1 MRVITASIF
10 AIFWAC
16 VHAGTDIAS
25 LEKFKE
31 EYAAHLLTGTSA
43 QDANA
48 GIVGATLPSE
58 VKLQPLWR
66 WYRTVDASTK
76 GLAKQV
82 MDEADSSQPVASSAM
97 ALAHFKTI
105 FETDLK
111 DYDKVKDLEVANAAT
126 KWPLV
131 AAVLGTTEVTTGTG
145 KLAWKAYHALGAASQ
160 ALAKTEIME
169 SRFVE
174 LFRTTWQSDVKSIAP
189 KTYTDIM
196 ALRANIMSS
205 DGNLF
210 YDPNTPLVAKTGLDS
225 NTLYTAL
232 SASLG
237 DQLAR
242 IMG

>member
-16 VHAGTDIAS
+16 VHAADIAS
-25 LEKFKE
+25 LGKFKE
-31 EYAAHLLTGTSA
+31 DYAAHLLTGTSA

-48 GIVGATLPSE
+48 GIMGVTLPSE
-58 VKLQPLWR
+58 VKLQSLWR

-82 MDEADSSQPVASSAM
+82 MDEADSSQPVANSAM

-105 FETDLK
+105 FETDLNLYGTNGALTA
-111 DYDKVKDLEVANAAT
+111 DTSAS

-131 AAVLGTTEVTTGTG
+131 AAVLGETEVTTAPG

-169 SRFVE
+169 SEFVE
-174 LFRTTWQSDVKSIAP
+174 LFKTTWKNDVKTADP
-189 KTYTDIM
+189 KSYNENM
-196 ALRANIMSS
+196 VLRANIMKGDAKAF
-205 DGNLF
+205 DGGAAL
-210 YDPNTPLVAKTGLDS
+210 TAKTGEDS
-225 NTLYTAL
+225 NKLYTAL

>member
-16 VHAGTDIAS
+16 VHAADIAS
-25 LEKFKE
+25 LGKFKE
-31 EYAAHLLTGTSA
+31 DYATDLLSGTSA

-48 GIVGATLPSE
+48 GIMGATLPSE
-58 VKLQPLWR
+58 VTLQPLWR

-82 MDEADSSQPVASSAM
+82 MDEADSSQPVANSAM
-97 ALAHFKTI
+97 ALAHFKSI
-105 FETDLK
+105 FENDLNQ
-111 DYDKVKDLEVANAAT
+111 YGTPGALTVAT
-126 KWPLV
+126 SGSKWPLV
-131 AAVLGTTEVTTGTG
+131 AAVLGETEVTTAPG

-169 SRFVE
+169 SEFVE
-174 LFRTTWQSDVKSIAP
+174 LFKTTWQKDVKAAP
-189 KTYTDIM
+189 HGSYTENM
-196 ALRANIMSS
+196 ALRANIMNS
-205 DGNLF
+205 DAKVFNA
-210 YDPNTPLVAKTGLDS
+210 PATPLTAKLGLDS
-225 NTLYTAL
+225 NTLYKAL

-237 DQLAR
+237 DELAR

>member
-16 VHAGTDIAS
+16 VHAADIAS

-31 EYAAHLLTGTSA
+31 DYAAHLLTGTSA

-82 MDEADSSQPVASSAM
+82 MDEADSSQPVANSAM

-111 DYDKVKDLEVANAAT
+111 AYGTAGDLKAANAAS

-131 AAVLGTTEVTTGTG
+131 AAVLGETEVTTGTG

-169 SRFVE
+169 SEFVE
-174 LFRTTWQSDVKSIAP
+174 LFRTTWQTDVKAADP
-189 KTYTDIM
+189 KSYTDNM

-205 DGNLF
+205 DGKTFNDGKAL
-210 YDPNTPLVAKTGLDS
+210 DVKTGKDS